1 MTRNRAQ
8 WSTWCLILLSAIVV
22 SSARGKTIDGQVF
35 IVTAAGPAIKLALVQ
50 VGMFAQSDIEQHIRE
65 TDVTLSSQQAKADA
79 AVAEATKE
87 LQKAKRAIA
96 GGYAA
101 WVMSHEFTP
110 AEARAD
116 ALKYDA
122 AKQRVPKAEEHLA
135 ETLLRQK
142 IFRSAA
148 PYFVDL
154 PTPTATAK
162 TDADGRFQLNIP
174 GRRRLRF
181 ARDFDPCGVQHYG
194 EIFLDRALKAAGFKG
209 DIVERQSHVI
219 VGSPDS
225 ILTTKE
231 SKLSS
236 ARLYGMNY
244 DSLSISKSEDRT
256 IFHRKVFGR
265 S

>member
-174 GRRRLRF
+174 DEGDYVLLATSTRAVFNTTEKYFWIVRLKPQ
-181 ARDFDPCGVQHYG
+181 DSKVTLSNDN
-194 EIFLDRALKAAGFKG
+194 LT
-209 DIVERQSHVI
+209 SS
-219 VGSPDS
+219 GSPDS

-231 SKLSS
+231 
-236 ARLYGMNY
+236 
-244 DSLSISKSEDRT
+244 
-256 IFHRKVFGR
+256 
-265 S
+265 